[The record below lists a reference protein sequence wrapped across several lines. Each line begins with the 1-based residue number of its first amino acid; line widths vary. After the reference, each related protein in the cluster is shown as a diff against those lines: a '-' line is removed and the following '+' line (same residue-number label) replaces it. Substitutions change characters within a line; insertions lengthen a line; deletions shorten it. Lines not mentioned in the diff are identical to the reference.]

1 MDPRYM
7 NGGMPVRRGMGVSNS
22 QIPVTASVDAP
33 GLVAEDF
40 YTYSVLFLALAP
52 LNSAIGSIQIEA
64 DSDFEIIK
72 LTQFAMV
79 TDDQPQE
86 EATRVLPLAT
96 VLLTDTGSGRNL
108 MNQAVAIPS
117 LFGSAELPMIL
128 PKPKRLFARATFAVT
143 VNNLSSNTEYSYL
156 QLSFIGKKI
165 FNTGQ

>member
-1 MDPRYM
+1 MDQRYRS
-7 NGGMPVRRGMGVSNS
+7 GGMPQRMGASNAN
-22 QIPVTASVDAP
+22 IPQSATVDNP
-33 GLVAEDF
+33 GLVAEDW
-40 YTYSVLFLALAP
+40 YTYSVLFLAVTP
-52 LNSAIGSIQIEA
+52 LNSFIGSIQVEA

-79 TDDQPQE
+79 ADDVAQE
-86 EATRVLPLAT
+86 ESSRVLPLAT

-108 MNQAVAIPS
+108 MNQAVAIPA

-128 PKPKRLFARATFAVT
+128 PKPKRLFARATLAVT
-143 VNNLSSNTEYSYL
+143 VQNLSSTIEYSYL